1 MRKFKK
7 IDLTGVKT
15 RKFEERETKADIS
28 RLASP
33 CVPKDSVSDFTKKLP
48 DYLKAKD
55 LLYVARQIAEA
66 KRSGKAIIWMMGAH
80 PIKVGLSDILIDLID
95 NGLITH
101 LAVNG
106 AFAIHDL
113 EMAFQGR
120 TSEEVAD
127 GLING
132 SFGMVEETP
141 QLMFKAVNAANS
153 GGLGLGEGIGK
164 FIYEQK
170 AKFAEHSVLNT
181 CYTAGIPVTI
191 HVAIG
196 TDTICQHPGYDG
208 AIFGKLSHDDFLI
221 LCESV
226 KRLSGGV
233 VLNIGSAVILPEVFL
248 KALTVAR
255 NITGDVN
262 DFTAVNF
269 DMIQHYRPNV
279 NVTGRP
285 VAQSGKGFNFTG
297 HHEIMVPLL
306 AVAIK
311 DNLLEGNGK

>member
-1 MRKFKK
+1 MSKFKK
-7 IDLTGVKT
+7 IDLTRVKT

-28 RLASP
+28 RLASA
-33 CVPKDSVSDFTKKLP
+33 CIPKVSISDFLKKLP
-48 DYLKAKD
+48 DYLKARD
-55 LLYVARQIAEA
+55 LIFVAKQIAES

-95 NGLITH
+95 NGLVTH

-120 TSEEVAD
+120 TSENVTD
-127 GLING
+127 GLANG

-141 QLMFKAVNAANS
+141 KLMFEAVSIANS
-153 GGLGLGEGIGK
+153 NGLGLGEGIGK
-164 FIYEQK
+164 FICEKK
-170 AKFAEHSVLNT
+170 AKFAAHSVLNK
-181 CYTAGIPVTI
+181 CYTTGIPVTI

-208 AIFGKLSHDDFLI
+208 AIFGKLSQDDFLI

-226 KRLSGGV
+226 KCLSGGV
-233 VLNIGSAVILPEVFL
+233 VLNIGSAVLMPEVFL

-255 NITGDVN
+255 NIAGEVS
-262 DFTAVNF
+262 DFTAANF